1 MLGEYKNILV
11 PVDGSIQSEDS
22 FRKAVAIAKRN
33 AAMLHLVHVID
44 TRNVPLSPDY
54 ASRVAFGDPTA
65 NLEYAFLDE
74 MVSFAETEGIV
85 VKKTITNG
93 NPMTLIAEAFPK
105 EFNTDLIVI
114 GATGKGAI
122 TRAFVGSVSN
132 YVVRHAPCDVLVI
145 RT

>member
-11 PVDGSIQSEDS
+11 PVDGSVQSEDS
-22 FRKAVAIAKRN
+22 FKKAVAIAKRN
-33 AAMLHLVHVID
+33 NAALHLIYIID
-44 TRNVPLSPDY
+44 TRNAPLSPDY

-74 MVSFAETEGIV
+74 MVTFAESEGV
-85 VKKTITNG
+85 VIKKTITNG

-105 EFNTDLIVI
+105 EFNADLIVI
-114 GATGKGAI
+114 GATGKGAL

-132 YVVRHAPCDVLVI
+132 YVVRHAPCDVLVV